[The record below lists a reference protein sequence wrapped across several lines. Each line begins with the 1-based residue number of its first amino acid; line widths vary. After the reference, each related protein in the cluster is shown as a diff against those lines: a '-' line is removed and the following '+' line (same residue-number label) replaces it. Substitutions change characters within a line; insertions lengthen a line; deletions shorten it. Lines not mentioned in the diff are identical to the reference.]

1 MAFKFLE
8 SSYSVLFTFITIRS
22 NPSLIETMHIYSGLG
37 TFWYFSKK
45 KIFKHPLY
53 PILNDIFSNT
63 TFIFYLRGNNHY
75 FHRIL
80 IILVDRNTKNEN
92 FYLQWAYN
100 SGRNNK
106 VARECNFRPR
116 VLYSGELAYDRP
128 SLSCLCSVLETE
140 HPLHLL
146 SLLSSPHTNSDPG
159 KQLNLQVLKMHF
171 VQANPA

>member
-75 FHRIL
+75 FHRII

-106 VARECNFRPR
+106 VAHECNFRPR
-116 VLYSGELAYDRP
+116 LLFFGELAYDHP
-128 SLSCLCSVLETE
+128 SLNCLCSVLETE
-140 HPLHLL
+140 HPLTSCL
-146 SLLSSPHTNSDPG
+146 SCPPPTPTVIQGSNSIC
-159 KQLNLQVLKMHF
+159 KY
-171 VQANPA
+171 